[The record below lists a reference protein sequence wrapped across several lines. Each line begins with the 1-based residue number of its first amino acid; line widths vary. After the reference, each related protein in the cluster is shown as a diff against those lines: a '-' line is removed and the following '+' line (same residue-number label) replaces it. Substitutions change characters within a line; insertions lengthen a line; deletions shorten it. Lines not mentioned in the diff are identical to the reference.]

1 MSEERKPEKPT
12 DLRNKNLRTIGF
24 VIAAIIFGLIL
35 LWVWNGRAQPE
46 TEISFAEFM
55 NLVEADHRTILLLRV
70 APDNRGS
77 VTLLDGRQLVVQ
89 LPPDAALYVPQ
100 AREHGIDVQFEPRRA
115 DWLAIVFGPLLW
127 ILILVG
133 VWIYIM
139 RRAQRGVSGPL
150 SFGASK
156 ARLTNPEM
164 TKITFKDVAGIDEV
178 EEEVQE
184 VVEYLRNPRKFVQ
197 LGAEIPKGILL
208 VGAPGTGKTY
218 LAKAIAGEASVPFFS
233 ISGSDFVEM
242 FVGVGAARVRD
253 MFVKAKANVPCIIF
267 IDEIDAV
274 GRKRGTGLG
283 GGHDE
288 REQTLNQLLAEMD
301 GFQANKGVMILAAT
315 NRPDVLD
322 PALLRPGRFDR
333 KITVP
338 RPDLAGRE
346 AILRLK
352 VASKRLAS
360 DVDLVVMA
368 RRTPGFVGADL
379 ENLANE
385 AALLAARHGKSEI
398 EMLDF
403 EESIDRVLAGI
414 KRKGIVLTD
423 EERERIAY
431 HESGHAIVG
440 RILPKADPVHKVS
453 IIPRGDGTLGFT
465 LQLPLEE
472 RYLVSKEELLDKL
485 TSLFGGRAAEE
496 VVYNDFSTGSYDD
509 LKKATE
515 LAKRLVVEYG
525 MSEKLG
531 PISLARNHTDVFL
544 GEEII
549 KGSDHSEALSS
560 LADNEIR
567 SVLNRCYD
575 RAKKVLQK
583 NRALL
588 DNLAE
593 SLLAREVLSGN
604 DLEEIFSSALLEPVG

>member
-1 MSEERKPEKPT
+1 MSEEKKGPGKPI
-12 DLRNKNLRTIGF
+12 DLRNKNLRVIGF
-24 VIAAIIFGLIL
+24 VIITLIFGLIL
-35 LWVWNGRAQPE
+35 MRAWNGRVRPDV
-46 TEISFAEFM
+46 ISFAQFM
-55 NLVEADHRTILLLRV
+55 NYVEAVHRTIYSLRV
-70 APDNRGS
+70 SPDSHGL
-77 VTLLDGRQLVVQ
+77 VTMLDGRQLSVQ
-89 LPPDAALYVPQ
+89 LPPDASLYVPQ
-100 AREHGIDVQFEPRRA
+100 ARAHGIDVQFEAQRA
-115 DWLAIVFGPLLW
+115 DWVGIIFGPLLW

-133 VWIYIM
+133 VWVFLM
-139 RRAQRGVSGPL
+139 RRAQKGVSGPL

-156 ARLTNPEM
+156 ARLTTAE
-164 TKITFKDVAGIDEV
+164 TTGITFKDVAGIDEV
-178 EEEVQE
+178 SEEVQE
-184 VVEYLRNPRKFVQ
+184 VVQYLRNPRKFAK

-218 LAKAIAGEASVPFFS
+218 LAKAIAGEANVPFFS

-253 MFVKAKANVPCIIF
+253 MFVKAKANAPCIIF

-352 VASKRLAS
+352 VATKALAA
-360 DVDLVVMA
+360 DVDLTVLA

-385 AALLAARHGKSEI
+385 AALLAARHDKQQI
-398 EMLDF
+398 EMVDF
-403 EESIDRVLAGI
+403 EESTDRVLAGI
-414 KRKGIVLTD
+414 KRKGIILS
-423 EERERIAY
+423 EEVRERIAY
-431 HESGHAIVG
+431 HESGHAVVG
-440 RILPKADPVHKVS
+440 KILPQADPVHKVS
-453 IIPRGDGTLGFT
+453 IIPRGDGALGFT
-465 LQLPLEE
+465 LQLPMEE
-472 RYLVSKEELLDKL
+472 QYLVSKAELLDKL

-496 VVYNDFSTGSYDD
+496 VVYNDYSTGAYDD

-531 PISLARNHTDVFL
+531 PISLARNHANVFL

-549 KGSDHSEALSS
+549 KGSDHSEVLSS
-560 LADNEIR
+560 LVDSEIR
-567 SVLNRCYD
+567 SILTQCYD
-575 RAKKVLQK
+575 RAKKILQEH
-583 NRALL
+583 RTLL
-588 DNLAE
+588 DNLAK
-593 SLLAREVLSGN
+593 SLLVHEVLSGKE
-604 DLEEIFSSALLEPVG
+604 LEEIFSAALVEPAS

>member
-1 MSEERKPEKPT
+1 
-12 DLRNKNLRTIGF
+12 
-24 VIAAIIFGLIL
+24 
-35 LWVWNGRAQPE
+35 
-46 TEISFAEFM
+46 M
-55 NLVEADHRTILLLRV
+55 NRVEAVPRTILSLSV
-70 APDNRGS
+70 AADNRGT
-77 VTLLDGRQLVVQ
+77 VKLLDGRRLTVQ
-89 LPPDAALYVPQ
+89 LPPDASLYVPQ
-100 AREHGIDVQFEPRRA
+100 VLARGIDIQFEPHRA
-115 DWLAIVFGPLLW
+115 DWVGIIFGPLLW
-127 ILILVG
+127 ILLLAG

-156 ARLTNPEM
+156 ARLTGPE
-164 TKITFKDVAGIDEV
+164 TTGITFKDVAGIDEV
-178 EEEVQE
+178 AEEVQE
-184 VVEYLRNPRKFVQ
+184 IVQYLRNPRKFVQ

-218 LAKAIAGEASVPFFS
+218 LAKAIAGEANVPFFS

-301 GFQANKGVMILAAT
+301 GFQPNKGIVILAAT

-338 RPDLAGRE
+338 RPDLTGRE

-352 VASKRLAS
+352 VANKPLAA
-360 DVDLVVMA
+360 DVNLAVMA

-385 AALLAARHGKSEI
+385 AALLAARHGKKEI
-398 EMLDF
+398 EMIDF

-414 KRKGIVLTD
+414 KRKGIVLTG

-431 HESGHAIVG
+431 HESGHAVVG
-440 RILPKADPVHKVS
+440 RILPKADPVHRVS

-465 LQLPLEE
+465 LQIPLEE
-472 RYLVSKEELLDKL
+472 RYLVSKDELLDKL

-496 VVYNDFSTGSYDD
+496 VVYNDFSTGAYDD

-531 PISLARNHTDVFL
+531 PISLSRNHADVFL

-549 KGSDHSEALSS
+549 KGADHSEALSS
-560 LADNEIR
+560 LVDSEIR
-567 SVLNRCYD
+567 SILHQCYD
-575 RAKKVLQK
+575 RAKKLLQE
-583 NRALL
+583 NRGLLDKLTKALL
-588 DNLAE
+588 VH
-593 SLLAREVLSGN
+593 EVLSGN
-604 DLEEIFSSALLEPVG
+604 ELEEIFSSALLAPAG